1 MLVYHSVQLSHTWSD
16 FSRLLR
22 VIIWETRILFHFILV
37 LLSSTLMKQLTC
49 NVGIFSLIC
58 ILVWI
63 FSLRDLFQ
71 VTGTEAS
78 CVLYTIC
85 SQLITFQQVTLFSA
99 YCAWFV
105 ALLASPY
112 TVLLRTFP
120 YLFLAQFDSSVY
132 IRIQFELL

>member
-1 MLVYHSVQLSHTWSD
+1 MILEVRS
-16 FSRLLR
+16 
-22 VIIWETRILFHFILV
+22 LFHFILV
-37 LLSSTLMKQLTC
+37 LHSTADIQC
-49 NVGIFSLIC
+49 WHYFSYLF
-58 ILVWI
+58 LVWM

-71 VTGTEAS
+71 VTGTEVN
-78 CVLYTIC
+78 CVLYEIC
-85 SQLITFQQVTLFSA
+85 SQCITFEQVTLFSA

-120 YLFLAQFDSSVY
+120 YLFLAQFDSSIS